1 MKIRGARLFELPAI
15 SRQVVRAAGD
25 DYGFYPNDVQRII
38 AERNGLRPLFAAWR
52 HPNRRILV
60 SVDKYGII
68 QGQLIGT
75 YNADDVAI
83 VHWLYVAPEGRKC
96 GLARKLLRQFE
107 SEVRIW
113 GVKKMM
119 LWTEIA
125 PGYYQKIGWIQ
136 EAKLPN
142 HWWGQDFYVFSKY
155 LK

>member
-1 MKIRGARLFELPAI
+1 MKIRGARFVELPAI
-15 SRQVVRAAGD
+15 SRQVERAVAE
-25 DYGFYPNDVQRII
+25 DYGFYPPGVRRTI
-38 AERNGLRPLFAAWR
+38 AARNGWRPLFATWR

-60 SVDKYGII
+60 AVDKFDVI

-83 VHWLYVAPEGRKC
+83 VHWLYVAPEGRK
-96 GLARKLLRQFE
+96 GGMARKLLGQFE
-107 SEVRIW
+107 SEVRLW
-113 GVKKMM
+113 GVEKVM

-125 PGYYQKIGWIQ
+125 PGYYEKIGWVQ